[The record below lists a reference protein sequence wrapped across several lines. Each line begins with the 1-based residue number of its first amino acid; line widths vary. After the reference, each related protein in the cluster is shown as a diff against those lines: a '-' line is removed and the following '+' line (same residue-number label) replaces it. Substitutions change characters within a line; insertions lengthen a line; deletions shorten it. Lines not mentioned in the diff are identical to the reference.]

1 MRKELIYP
9 KPDAEKLELAEELIE
24 QIANG
29 EGDIAEA
36 LRKLEELTGKRQ
48 DETEFSEYWSHTDLE
63 VLAEETLVQE
73 APLVQDLTR
82 EELIEIVSVMT
93 DAFYNG
99 EDGKLSFY
107 ENLLY
112 KSLSLP
118 YAIDY
123 IMQLDG
129 TSEELADQMLSDAKT
144 GNILL

>member
-1 MRKELIYP
+1 M
-9 KPDAEKLELAEELIE
+9 
-24 QIANG
+24 
-29 EGDIAEA
+29 
-36 LRKLEELTGKRQ
+36 
-48 DETEFSEYWSHTDLE
+48 
-63 VLAEETLVQE
+63 LAEETLVQE

-82 EELIEIVSVMT
+82 EELIEIVSVMS